1 MYRARDTRLDRN
13 VAIKILPDE
22 VAGDADL
29 KARFEREA
37 RAISAVTHPNI
48 CRLYDVGSQDGAEY
62 LVMEYLEGQAL
73 LERLADGPMPL
84 DDVIRIGREIA
95 DALEKAHKHGIIH
108 RDLKPGNIIL
118 TRGGAKLVD
127 FGLAKWMRDEPKVL
141 AGVDDYKT
149 TTRMPL
155 TAAGT
160 VLGTVPYM
168 APEQLEG
175 KPLDA
180 RTDIFAFG
188 AILYEMATG
197 IRAFQAESNASL
209 IAAIMT
215 QHPPPPSRVRGVLP
229 LRLDRIVQTCLAKDP
244 EERFQSAHDVKLA
257 LQWLRDPDDEKPQRE
272 RAKWPVAATAAVAAL
287 LAFLAAALLFRPTKP
302 RDTIRFAIPPP
313 AGSGFP
319 SLGEG
324 GGFALSPDGRRI
336 VFSATTPDGRSFL
349 WLRDF
354 AAGEARQLRSTE
366 GAEYPFW
373 SPQGD
378 AIAFFAGGKLKRM
391 SLPEGPPQTICDAT
405 SGRGGAWNGDG
416 VILFAPNS
424 KGGLFR
430 VAAAGGTP
438 QPVTAPDAQTY
449 SHRWPI
455 FLPDQKHFL
464 MFAQALEASRSGIWS
479 GSLDAPRDVKPVIA
493 TTGSVALA
501 GDDLLYVRDGVLMR
515 QRFDAKNQKLAG
527 ETSTVADGMVFYLD
541 RGWAPLAAA
550 GPDVI
555 AFRRHATVPMRLG
568 WYDRLG
574 RRTAVIGTPG
584 ELEGITLSPDGTR
597 IAFGHFD
604 PDEGLNHIWIASALE
619 GVPRRFS
626 FTRGNQYSPVWA
638 PDGARLFF
646 SDDHTGI
653 ERLTQKPASGAG
665 EEETIPGSQPH
676 VSQYALS
683 SSPDGLRL
691 LYRSDEPATGLD
703 MRALPLAAG
712 VTERV
717 VIAGPNDEAQ
727 GQFSPDGRFIA
738 YASDES
744 GRPEIYVQPFPPTGA
759 KWQVSGS
766 GGEQPRWRRD
776 GRELF
781 FVAPDKKL
789 MAAGVTLGAGAFDAS
804 PPKPL
809 FDTTLAVG
817 YLGISQAYDVDR
829 DGQRFIIASTDPAV
843 PPAPIE
849 VIIK

>member
-1 MYRARDTRLDRN
+1 
-13 VAIKILPDE
+13 
-22 VAGDADL
+22 
-29 KARFEREA
+29 
-37 RAISAVTHPNI
+37 
-48 CRLYDVGSQDGAEY
+48 
-62 LVMEYLEGQAL
+62 
-73 LERLADGPMPL
+73 
-84 DDVIRIGREIA
+84 
-95 DALEKAHKHGIIH
+95 
-108 RDLKPGNIIL
+108 L

-127 FGLAKWMRDEPKVL
+127 FGLAKWMGEQPKVL
-141 AGVDDYKT
+141 EGIEDHKT
-149 TTRMPL
+149 TTRKPL

-197 IRAFQAESNASL
+197 VRAFQAESNASL
-209 IAAIMT
+209 IAFIMS
-215 QHPPPPSRVRGVLP
+215 QHPEPPSRVRGLLP
-229 LRLDRIVQTCLAKDP
+229 PRLDRIVQTCLAKDP
-244 EERFQSAHDVKLA
+244 DERFQSTHDVKLA
-257 LQWLRDPDDEKPQRE
+257 LQWLRDPEEARAMTRE
-272 RAKWPVAATAAVAAL
+272 RPKWPVAATAAVAAL
-287 LAFLAAALLFRPTKP
+287 LAFLTAALIFRPRSARETV
-302 RDTIRFAIPPP
+302 RFAVAPP
-313 AGSGFP
+313 AGSEFP

-324 GGFALSPDGRRI
+324 GGFALSPDGRRL
-336 VFSATTPDGRSFL
+336 VFAATTPDGRSFL

-354 AAGEARQLRSTE
+354 AAGEAQQLKSTE

-378 AIAFFAGGKLKRM
+378 AIAFFAAGKLKRM
-391 SLPEGPPQTICDAT
+391 SLPDGPPQTICDAT
-405 SGRGGAWNGDG
+405 SGRGGAWSRDG

-430 VAAAGGTP
+430 IAAAGGTP
-438 QPVTAPDAQTY
+438 QPVTVPDAQTY
-449 SHRWPI
+449 SHRWPV
-455 FLPDQKHFL
+455 FLPDQNHFL
-464 MFAQALEASRSGIWS
+464 MFAQALDASKSGIWS
-479 GSLDAPRDVKPVIA
+479 ASLDAPRALKAVIA

-501 GDDLLYVRDGVLMR
+501 GDDLLYIRDGVLVR
-515 QRFDAKNQKLAG
+515 QRFDAKDQQLSG

-550 GPDVI
+550 GPEVI

-574 RRTAVIGTPG
+574 RRTAIIGTPG
-584 ELEGITLSPDGTR
+584 EMEGVALSPDGSR

-604 PDEGLNHIWIASALE
+604 PDEGLNHIWIAAATE

-683 SSPDGLRL
+683 SAPDGRQL

-703 MRALPLAAG
+703 MRALPLAGG
-712 VTERV
+712 VQERV

-781 FVAPDKKL
+781 FVGPDKKL

-809 FDTTLAVG
+809 FDTTLSVG
-817 YLGISQAYDVDR
+817 YLGISQSYDVDR
-829 DGQRFIIASTDPAV
+829 DGQRFVIASTDPAV

-849 VIIK
+849 VIIR